1 MSSST
6 RQDRESTAQQGVVP
20 LAASI
25 RSGALDARGVAEEAI
40 RRIEQTDP
48 DLNAVVS
55 TRFDEAL
62 AEIDAGLPDGPLRG
76 VPILVKNLDAD
87 VAGQPA
93 TNGSR
98 LFADVVAE
106 VDCAVVQR
114 YKAAGMVVLG
124 TTNVPE
130 LGKTTTT
137 ESLLYG
143 TCRNPWHTGHSA
155 GGSSGGSAA
164 AVASGMVPVAH
175 GTDGGGS
182 IRIPASACGLVGLKP
197 SRGRVPTWPHA
208 AGLASPVGYHHALT
222 TTVRD
227 SAALLDAVSG
237 HVPGDAYG
245 APTPA
250 RPYLDE
256 AGADPGRL
264 RIGIIRTAPD
274 PFPTDPVTTAAVDRT
289 AALLEELGHEV
300 RPVDLGIDI
309 TDAMQHTGR
318 IMMAQL
324 TTTVNARLAALGR
337 ELAED
342 DLEPWTRMIL
352 DSGRDLTAADLNLAL
367 QGTQRTG
374 WQLARLFADD
384 GDLGGDG
391 RGVDALLLPTL
402 PLPVPELGHLDV
414 TDPASMWT
422 RSSAYSTCTSLFNVS
437 GQPAVSLPAGTDD
450 DGLPL
455 GVQFAA
461 DYGRED
467 LLLRLSAQVESAVP
481 WPAVA
486 PGYTGW

>member
-1 MSSST
+1 MSVASAPT
-6 RQDRESTAQQGVVP
+6 STALDAVS
-20 LAASI
+20 LAAVI
-25 RSGALDARGVAEEAI
+25 RSGERDARGVAEEAI
-40 RRIEQTDP
+40 RRIEALNP
-48 DLNAVVS
+48 ELNAVVS

-62 AEIDAGLPDGPLRG
+62 AEVDAGLPDGPLRG
-76 VPILVKNLDAD
+76 VPILIKNLGAD

-93 TNGSR
+93 TGGSR
-98 LFADVVAE
+98 LFADVIAE

-143 TCRNPWHTGHSA
+143 PCRNPWGTRFST

-197 SRGRVPTWPHA
+197 SRGRVPTWPHP

-222 TTVRD
+222 TSVRD
-227 SAALLDAVSG
+227 SAALLDVVSG

-245 APTPA
+245 APTPS
-250 RPYLDE
+250 RPFIDE
-256 AGADPGRL
+256 VGADPGQL
-264 RIGIIRTAPD
+264 RVGVIRTAPG
-274 PFPTDPVTTAAVDRT
+274 PFPTDPVATAAVDRT
-289 AALLEELGHEV
+289 AALLEDLGHEI
-300 RPVDLGIDI
+300 RPIDLGIDI
-309 TDAMQHTGR
+309 TESMTIGGR

-324 TTTVNARLAALGR
+324 AATVDARLAELGR
-337 ELAED
+337 ELAHD

-352 DSGRDLTAADLNLAL
+352 ESGRDLTAADLNLAL
-367 QGTQRTG
+367 QGAQRIG
-374 WQLARLFADD
+374 WQLAEMF
-384 GDLGGDG
+384 GKG
-391 RGVDALLLPTL
+391 GVDVVVLPTL
-402 PLPVPELGHLDV
+402 PLPVPELGHLDM
-414 TDPASMWT
+414 TDPSSMWT
-422 RSSAYSTCTSLFNVS
+422 RSSAYATCASLFNVS
-437 GQPAVSLPAGTDD
+437 GQPAISIPAGTDAA
-450 DGLPL
+450 GLPV

-461 DYGRED
+461 NYARED
-467 LLLRLSAQVESAVP
+467 LLLRLSAQVESAAP

-486 PGYTGW
+486 PGFAGW